1 MELIEIELNAPRG
14 PSLADMLRALEPDLR
29 ELPWLVLDL
38 GEVVPG
44 DDLGPGPDLP
54 ERVRDSEHGVAL
66 TYPELDAFARGV
78 SQVIDGIFLGGAQDP
93 SRDATIADN
102 AGRATHL
109 LAIVDSSFW
118 LIGGPPAMIAHART
132 AFPTARA
139 VGADRLASLPYWD

>member
-14 PSLADMLRALEPDLR
+14 PSLADMLRALGPDLR
-29 ELPWLVLDL
+29 EEPWLILDL
-38 GEVVPG
+38 GEIVPG
-44 DDLGPGPDLP
+44 DDPDLATELP
-54 ERVRDSEHGVAL
+54 ERVRDSERGIAL
-66 TYPELDAFARGV
+66 TYAELDTFAREV
-78 SQVIDGIFLGGAQDP
+78 SQVIDGIFLGGAKDP

-132 AFPTARA
+132 AFPTARPA
-139 VGADRLASLPYWD
+139 EPDRLASLPYWG